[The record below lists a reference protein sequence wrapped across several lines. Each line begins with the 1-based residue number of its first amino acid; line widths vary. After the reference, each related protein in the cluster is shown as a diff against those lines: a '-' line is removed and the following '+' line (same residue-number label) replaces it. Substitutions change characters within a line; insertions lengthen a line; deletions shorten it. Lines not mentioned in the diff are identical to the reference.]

1 MKKVKVKMNKPI
13 YLGFSVLEIS
23 KTLMYEFRYDYIKP
37 KYDKK
42 QNSVIQI
49 LTALLFI
56 LKPKIF
62 IKILQV
68 MLIKDST
75 HQIMNAIDRCP

>member
-42 QNSVIQI
+42 QNYVIQI